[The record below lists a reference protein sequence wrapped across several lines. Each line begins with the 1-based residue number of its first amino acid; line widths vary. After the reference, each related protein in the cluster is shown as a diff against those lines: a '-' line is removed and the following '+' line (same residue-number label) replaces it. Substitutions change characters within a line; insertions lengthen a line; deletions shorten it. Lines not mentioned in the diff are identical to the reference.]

1 MSETY
6 RCGDVESLVAYL
18 YGECDAALRAQID
31 AHVVACTACAEE
43 LQTLGVTRQTLA
55 AWTPPEVR
63 LGFQITERPQA
74 DAGGRVITPAVAS
87 WWRRPLPAWAQ
98 MAAAIAIFAAG
109 IGVGTAR
116 TGHAPAPAPP
126 TAAATT
132 AQAAPAAAVTPADLA
147 AVEQRLRGE
156 IAGIQQT
163 SAHALPAHSD
173 DALLRRVQTMI
184 NESEQRQRRDV
195 ALQTAQVV
203 RSLDAQRRIDLAQV
217 QRNIGQI
224 QEVAGAA
231 VRGQSQMVNY
241 LMNVSQQR

>member
-18 YGECDAALRAQID
+18 YDDCDPDLRASVA
-31 AHVVACTACAEE
+31 AHVAACASCAEE
-43 LQTLGVTRQTLA
+43 LQTLGATRQTLS

-63 LGFQITERPQA
+63 LGFQITARPPD
-74 DAGGRVITPAVAS
+74 DAGGRVIRPVAG
-87 WWRRPLPAWAQ
+87 WWRQPLPAWAQ
-98 MAAAIAIFAAG
+98 MAAAVLIFASGLA
-109 IGVGTAR
+109 IGVARSRFVAPASAR
-116 TGHAPAPAPP
+116 TV
-126 TAAATT
+126 AAAASA
-132 AQAAPAAAVTPADLA
+132 AQITPVVTPQDLA

-156 IAGIQQT
+156 LTAIRET
-163 SAHALPAHSD
+163 SAQPVAAHGD
-173 DALLRRVQTMI
+173 DALLRRVQAMI
-184 NESEQRQRRDV
+184 NDSEQRERREL
-195 ALQTAQVV
+195 ALQTTQVI